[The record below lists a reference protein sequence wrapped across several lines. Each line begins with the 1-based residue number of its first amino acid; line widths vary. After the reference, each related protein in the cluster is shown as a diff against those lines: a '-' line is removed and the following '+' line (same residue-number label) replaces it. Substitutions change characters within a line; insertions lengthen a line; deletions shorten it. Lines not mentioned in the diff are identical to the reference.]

1 MKFRVVAVGRPRDA
15 ALARDVTRRVHGDA
29 ALAAAIESYEARA
42 ERYWPL
48 ETRALRDES
57 AGERSSDAVRKRE
70 GERILKAL
78 DVSSTVV
85 ACDERGKS
93 MSSVAFARWL
103 QDLRERAVDV
113 AFVIGGAH
121 GLDEAVRNRSTRVLA
136 LAPWTLSHDLARL
149 ILAEQLY
156 RAGTMVKGEP
166 YHK

>member
-1 MKFRVVAVGRPRDA
+1 MKFRVVAVGRPR
-15 ALARDVTRRVHGDA
+15 DA

-70 GERILKAL
+70 GERI
-78 DVSSTVV
+78 
-85 ACDERGKS
+85 
-93 MSSVAFARWL
+93 